1 MSRANSSADEERD
14 TKAPAL
20 AAFTNYLAGS
30 GWTLEDSDEQTSMWR
45 LHRDQLYEEI
55 RVVLPTTQRVRD
67 YGDRIDD
74 ALKAL
79 SFVERRLPEEIADD
93 INFGGADNV
102 AVRLTP
108 DAPAGEAPLLLAYS
122 AISAL
127 KNFVVASAASLDH
140 DSLVLPPRRPQRAEA
155 YASQAR
161 LSTQPGSF
169 ILSLALPLSDIYA
182 EESDDPTV
190 SGQDALVEV
199 PPQPFGRKVTN
210 RMLSTTRKAQQ
221 LAEEVSEGDRPISS
235 FGEFVPHA
243 PNATELAALSSLGG
257 PDHDIYQIRFA
268 KSPLTGGPAEPAVLR
283 ITPGQQRILGEAADY
298 LRTKQPRA
306 GVTVTGLVVRL
317 FREGGFGRGEAV
329 IQGVADDSGEARR
342 YRVELGELDY
352 NEAVRAHA
360 NGLQVTATGDL
371 DIRGTRRSLRRL
383 TSFAVIPGLE
393 DDS

>member
-1 MSRANSSADEERD
+1 MSRANSTREDGA
-14 TKAPAL
+14 TNAPPL
-20 AAFTNYLAGS
+20 AAFTNYLTSS
-30 GWTLEDSDEQTSMWR
+30 GWIVEDSDGQTSMWR
-45 LHRDQLYEEI
+45 LQRDERFDKI

-67 YGDRIDD
+67 YGDRVDD

-79 SFVERRLPEEIADD
+79 SFVERRLPAEIADD

-127 KNFVVASAASLDH
+127 KNFVVGSAASLDY

-182 EESDDPTV
+182 EESDDATLP
-190 SGQDALVEV
+190 GQDALVNV

-210 RMLSTTRKAQQ
+210 RMLATTRKAQQ
-221 LAEEVSEGDRPISS
+221 LAEEVSDGDRPISS

-268 KSPLTGGPAEPAVLR
+268 KSPLTGGTAEPAVLR
-283 ITPGQQRILGEAADY
+283 VTPGQQRILGEAADY
-298 LRTKQPRA
+298 LRTKQPRT

-342 YRVELGELDY
+342 YRIELGELDY

-383 TSFAVIPGLE
+383 TSFAIIPGLE
-393 DDS
+393 DES

>member
-1 MSRANSSADEERD
+1 MSRANPVNGEGA
-14 TKAPAL
+14 TKAPTL
-20 AAFTNYLAGS
+20 AAFTNYLASS

-45 LHRDQLYEEI
+45 LRRDKLYEEI

-67 YGDRIDD
+67 YGARVED
-74 ALKAL
+74 AIRTL

-93 INFGGADNV
+93 MNFGGADNV

-127 KNFVVASAASLDH
+127 KNFVVASAASLDY

-182 EESDDPTV
+182 EESDASTPP
-190 SGQDALVEV
+190 GQDALMEV

-210 RMLSTTRKAQQ
+210 RMLTTTRKAQQ

-235 FGEFVPHA
+235 FGELVPHA

-268 KSPLTGGPAEPAVLR
+268 KSPLTGGAAEPAVLR
-283 ITPGQQRILGEAADY
+283 VTPGQQRILGEAADY

-383 TSFAVIPGLE
+383 TSFAIIPGLE
-393 DDS
+393 DES